1 MNRDLIDRYSE
12 RGILALVLTILVA
25 GPLSAGSVLTHEL
38 AVLAMLTAAV
48 LGLWLVRLWI
58 NERPKVLWPPV
69 CWAVLV
75 FVVYAV
81 WRYAT
86 GDIEYVGR
94 LELLRVLVYAALF
107 FAIINNLH
115 RQETTQIIGFTLIFL
130 AMAIAVCAIWQFLT
144 RSGKVPALSA
154 LIESF
159 FFEHKTWYFGR
170 VYLERA
176 SGTYINPNHLAG
188 LLEMLLPLAL
198 AYVLAGRARPV
209 TKVFLGYAALV
220 VLAGIAATGS
230 RGSWVAT
237 GLSLFLLFAAL
248 ASHRSY
254 RLPALAMLVLLIA
267 GGSYFVAQN
276 NPFQERLKQTFVGGQ
291 VDLNTRGDIWDATIR
306 MWRDHVW
313 LGVGPGHY
321 NARWREY
328 RPPSVQ
334 LQPDRAHNDY
344 LNLLVD
350 WGIAGGVIVAAL
362 LVVLVLGVRKTWGY
376 VRRSEREFKSNRSD
390 KFAFVAGATF
400 GLVALAVHSVVD
412 FNLHIPANA
421 IIAVTLAALLCSH
434 VRFATEQHWAG
445 AGMLLK
451 SVLSLL
457 LLACLIGLAQQSV
470 RLGREYLWLTRA
482 SGKGNYSDEKIRDLE
497 RAYAIEPRNFETTY
511 ALGESYRVQ
520 SSEGGS
526 GLAGG
531 DDADTLAQKAML
543 WYSRGTNTNPHDG
556 YNFMRFGQCLDYL
569 GKTNEALVYFSR
581 ADELDPNGYYTSALI
596 GWHYREAG
604 DYAACRTWSE
614 RSLLLERTNNPAE
627 ANLRIANDR
636 LLEKAMRP
644 DPVKP

>member
-12 RGILALVLTILVA
+12 RGILALVLTILVV
-25 GPLSAGSVLTHEL
+25 GPLSAGAVNSHEL
-38 AVLAMLTAAV
+38 ALLALLTAAV
-48 LGLWLVRLWI
+48 LGLWLVRLWV
-58 NERPKVLWPPV
+58 NERPKVLWPPI
-69 CWAVLV
+69 CWAVLA
-75 FVVYAV
+75 FVGYAV

-86 GDIEYVGR
+86 ADIEYLGR

-130 AMAIAVCAIWQFLT
+130 AMAIAACAVWQFLT
-144 RSGKVPALSA
+144 RSAKVPALSP

-159 FFEHKTWYFGR
+159 FFEHKTWHFAR
-170 VYLERA
+170 VYLDRA

-188 LLEMLLPLAL
+188 LLEMMLPLAF

-220 VLAGIAATGS
+220 LLAGIAMTGS
-230 RGSWVAT
+230 RGSWVAV
-237 GLSLFLLFAAL
+237 GLSLLLLFAVL

-254 RLPALAMLVLLIA
+254 RLPAIVMLVLLV
-267 GGSYFVAQN
+267 GGSLYLVAQN
-276 NPFQERLKQTFVGGQ
+276 NPFRQRLQRAFTGNQ
-291 VDLNTRGDIWDATIR
+291 VELDMRGDIWEATMQ
-306 MWRDHVW
+306 MWRDHLW

-328 RPPSVQ
+328 RPARVQ

-344 LNLLVD
+344 LNILVD
-350 WGIAGGVIVAAL
+350 WGVVGGGIVAGLLAL
-362 LVVLVLGVRKTWGY
+362 LALGVRKTWGY

-400 GLVALAVHSVVD
+400 GLVALAVHSFVD

-434 VRFATEQHWAG
+434 VRFATEQHWTG
-445 AGMLLK
+445 AGVALK
-451 SVLSLL
+451 SALSILIL
-457 LLACLIGLAQQSV
+457 VCLTGITLQTL
-470 RLGREYLWLTRA
+470 RLGREYVWLTNA
-482 SGKGNYSDEKIRDLE
+482 SGKGNFSDEKIRDLE
-497 RAYAIEPRNFETTY
+497 KAHAIEPNNFETTFQ
-511 ALGESYRVQ
+511 LGEAYRVQ
-520 SSEGGS
+520 SSEGGMDY
-526 GLAGG
+526 A
-531 DDADTLAQKAML
+531 TLAEKAML
-543 WYSRGTNTNPHDG
+543 WYSRGTNTNPFDG
-556 YNFMRFGQCLDYL
+556 YNYLGYGQCLDYL
-569 GKTNEALVYFSR
+569 GKTNEALPFFMR
-581 ADELDPNGYYTSALI
+581 ADELDPNGYFTAAII

-614 RSLLLERTNNPAE
+614 RSLRLQRTNNLPAE

-636 LLEKAMRP
+636 LLEQAMRP
-644 DPVKP
+644 DSSR

>member
-12 RGILALVLTILVA
+12 RGILALVLMILVT
-25 GPLSAGSVLTHEL
+25 GPLSAGAVFTHEL

-69 CWAVLV
+69 CWAVLA

-130 AMAIAVCAIWQFLT
+130 AMAIAVCALWQFLT

-154 LIESF
+154 LVESF
-159 FFEHKTWYFGR
+159 FFEHKTWYFAR
-170 VYLERA
+170 VYLDRA

-220 VLAGIAATGS
+220 MLTGIAVTGS

-237 GLSLFLLFAAL
+237 GVSLFLLFAAL

-254 RLPALAMLVLLIA
+254 RLPALAMLVLLI
-267 GGSYFVAQN
+267 GGGIYLVAQN
-276 NPFQERLKQTFVGGQ
+276 NPFQQRLKRTFTGGQ
-291 VDLNTRGDIWDATIR
+291 VDLDMRGDIWDATII

-334 LQPDRAHNDY
+334 LQPERAHNDY
-344 LNLLVD
+344 LNVLVD
-350 WGIAGGVIVAAL
+350 WGVTGGVIVAGL
-362 LVVLVLGVRKTWGY
+362 LVLLAMGVRKTWGY

-400 GLVALAVHSVVD
+400 GLVALAVHSLVD

-445 AGMLLK
+445 AGVALK
-451 SVLSLL
+451 SLLSLL
-457 LLACLIGLAQQSV
+457 LLVFLVGLAQQSV
-470 RLGREYLWLTRA
+470 RLGREYVWLTRK
-482 SGKGNYSDEKIRDLE
+482 S
-497 RAYAIEPRNFETTY
+497 
-511 ALGESYRVQ
+511 V
-520 SSEGGS
+520 
-526 GLAGG
+526 
-531 DDADTLAQKAML
+531 
-543 WYSRGTNTNPHDG
+543 
-556 YNFMRFGQCLDYL
+556 
-569 GKTNEALVYFSR
+569 V
-581 ADELDPNGYYTSALI
+581 
-596 GWHYREAG
+596 
-604 DYAACRTWSE
+604 
-614 RSLLLERTNNPAE
+614 
-627 ANLRIANDR
+627 
-636 LLEKAMRP
+636 
-644 DPVKP
+644 